1 MVIFTIIGVIIAVIV
16 LGSFLLGMAG
26 IPIAQDSIRTKN
38 TYESKREE
46 LLGSLRLL
54 YEKFI
59 NQEEIDFNDALHLS
73 QLSYAML
80 INERINSNPNY
91 QTPSVRRMAD
101 IINLNYDNICEMY
114 GEVNFKQSPQLA
126 KALIDYSLKNI
137 ELFVE

>member
-1 MVIFTIIGVIIAVIV
+1 
-16 LGSFLLGMAG
+16 
-26 IPIAQDSIRTKN
+26 
-38 TYESKREE
+38 
-46 LLGSLRLL
+46 
-54 YEKFI
+54 
-59 NQEEIDFNDALHLS
+59 
-73 QLSYAML
+73 ML